1 MYVGVQ
7 ERRAQ
12 LHSALFIRA
21 TLASPPPPC
30 SMASLQL
37 SQHNL
42 DKFVKENVTGD
53 IVSTMC
59 IEEPRALKLGKRFT
73 LAIHRE
79 LALPQGKSEGLAT
92 VGGGS
97 IGVGI

>member
-1 MYVGVQ
+1 
-7 ERRAQ
+7 
-12 LHSALFIRA
+12 
-21 TLASPPPPC
+21 
-30 SMASLQL
+30 MASLQL

-59 IEEPRALKLGKRFT
+59 IEEPRALELGKRCT
-73 LAIHRE
+73 RAIRRE

-97 IGVGI
+97 TGVGI

>member
-1 MYVGVQ
+1 
-7 ERRAQ
+7 
-12 LHSALFIRA
+12 
-21 TLASPPPPC
+21 
-30 SMASLQL
+30 MASLQL
-37 SQHNL
+37 SQHL
-42 DKFVKENVTGD
+42 DNFVKDVTGD